1 MEINVQKKEN
11 STVEIDLQF
20 SQQDLL
26 PYKEKVLKKLQ
37 ANLEIDGFRKSKAP
51 LGLVEKK
58 FSPLEIYEKALNEA
72 VEEIYPSV
80 LKEKNIRAM
89 GVPEIK
95 VTKIIPDKEAE
106 VKIQVAYLSEFSLP
120 DYKSI
125 AAEKNKEKAEVKVED
140 KDIEETLK
148 LIQDSYASYHPLER
162 EARKEDL
169 VTIDFQIFE
178 GDQLIPN
185 GEDKNYSFILG
196 KGNFLP
202 GFEEQIIGMKVKE
215 EKTFNLPVP
224 QDWPDENLKGKEL
237 LIKVVLKE
245 VKEKKLPEFNA
256 DFLKQLGEFSS
267 LEELKN
273 ILQKDLLTQK
283 KEKEKERIRAAI
295 LDTLIEKTNLDIP
308 EILIKIETE
317 RMVEELKLSL
327 ERIQLTLEQ
336 YLAQIKKTEE
346 QLRNDFRELAQKRVK
361 ARLILEKIAEE
372 EKIQINEQEKINKIE
387 EIFNVLSEEEQKNIN
402 PEALKEYAEEIL
414 KNEKVF
420 QLLENQDSSPKE

>member
-1 MEINVQKKEN
+1 
-11 STVEIDLQF
+11 
-20 SQQDLL
+20 
-26 PYKEKVLKKLQ
+26 
-37 ANLEIDGFRKSKAP
+37 
-51 LGLVEKK
+51 
-58 FSPLEIYEKALNEA
+58 
-72 VEEIYPSV
+72 
-80 LKEKNIRAM
+80 
-89 GVPEIK
+89 
-95 VTKIIPDKEAE
+95 
-106 VKIQVAYLSEFSLP
+106 
-120 DYKSI
+120 
-125 AAEKNKEKAEVKVED
+125 
-140 KDIEETLK
+140 
-148 LIQDSYASYHPLER
+148 
-162 EARKEDL
+162 
-169 VTIDFQIFE
+169 
-178 GDQLIPN
+178 
-185 GEDKNYSFILG
+185 
-196 KGNFLP
+196 
-202 GFEEQIIGMKVKE
+202 
-215 EKTFNLPVP
+215 
-224 QDWPDENLKGKEL
+224 

-273 ILQKDLLTQK
+273 ILQKDLLAQK